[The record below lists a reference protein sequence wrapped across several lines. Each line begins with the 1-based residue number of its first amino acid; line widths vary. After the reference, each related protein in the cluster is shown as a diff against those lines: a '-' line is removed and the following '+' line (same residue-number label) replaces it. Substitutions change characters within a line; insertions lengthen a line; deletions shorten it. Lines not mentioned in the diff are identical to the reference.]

1 MNCEPFSDEWKNAKD
16 EIVVL
21 VLKRPLFWSH
31 NPSIK
36 RVKILESHFLSHEQE
51 TFSE

>member
-1 MNCEPFSDEWKNAKD
+1 MNCAPFSDEWKNAKD

-31 NPSIK
+31 NPSFK